1 MKAVVLCAGY
11 ATRLYPLTLNQ
22 PKPLLPVGGK
32 PILEH
37 ILSQIA
43 EIPEVSEVLLITNA
57 KFRKHFDEW
66 QKGFSYSRPVT
77 VLNDASRT
85 NEDRLG
91 AIRDLD
97 LVLETAKI
105 GDDTLVVA
113 GDNVFRFS
121 LKDFTDYAR
130 SKAPDITVGCVDI
143 GSREE
148 AHRYGVIDLDN
159 DRKMRAFLEKPKNP
173 PSSLVSMGLY
183 YFPKSKLARIKEFL
197 KNRENPDAPGYFI
210 QWLLEHDNIWGYA
223 FEGVWYDIGDM
234 NSYDSANRL
243 FASKA

>member
-1 MKAVVLCAGY
+1 MKAIVLCAGY
-11 ATRLYPLTLNQ
+11 ATRLYPLTLDQ

-37 ILSQIA
+37 ILAQIA
-43 EIPEVSEVLLITNA
+43 EIPDVDEVFLITNA
-57 KFRKHFDEW
+57 KFRRHFDEW
-66 QKGFSYSRPVT
+66 KKKLSYSRPVT
-77 VLNDASRT
+77 VLNDDSMT
-85 NEDRLG
+85 NDDRLG

-97 LVLETAKI
+97 LVLETARVQE
-105 GDDTLVVA
+105 DTLVVA

-121 LKDFTDYAR
+121 LRDFTDYAR
-130 SKAPDITVGCVDI
+130 SKSPDITVGCVDL

-148 AHRYGVIDLDN
+148 AHRYGVIDLAP
-159 DRKMRAFLEKPKNP
+159 DRKMRAFLEKPKDP

-210 QWLLEHDNIWGYA
+210 QWLLEHDNIWGYP

-234 NSYDSANRL
+234 NSYESANRL
-243 FASKA
+243 FASKT